1 MASYRHEGEKLDY
14 TPASAVAAGDV
25 VVLNSTLVT
34 VADSAIAANTLGAVH
49 SRGVFAMPKPTGAGT
64 DYAQGSKVY
73 YYNSQIVTG
82 VTGTAAG
89 FVAKKPATTDT
100 TVDVLLWPGA

>member
-1 MASYRHEGEKLDY
+1 MASYRNEGEKLDH

-25 VVLNSTLVT
+25 VVIGSLVT
-34 VADSAIAANTLGAVH
+34 VADSAIAANTLGAVY
-49 SRGVFAMPKPTGAGT
+49 SKGVFSMPKPTGSGT